1 MNMLGSFALFLF
13 LASVVTFAATTVSA
27 QDSQE
32 KELAKVPLNY
42 YMQAQATGNGDLIRK
57 AFYPEARIMT
67 FSNGKITSLGVE
79 EFASRFS
86 GKGAADEAQRKRTI
100 ESLDVVGNAA
110 SATIVLDYP
119 NIRFVDYMNL
129 LKIDGE
135 WKIVNKAF
143 HAEPKAKPAN

>member
-1 MNMLGSFALFLF
+1 MNMLGPFALFLF
-13 LASVVTFAATTVSA
+13 LAFVGTFTVANVSA
-27 QDSQE
+27 QDTQE
-32 KELAKVPLNY
+32 KELAKVPLNNY
-42 YMQAQATGNGDLIRK
+42 LQAQATGNGDLIRK
-57 AFYPEARIMT
+57 AFYAEARIMT
-67 FSNGKITSLGVE
+67 FSNGKVTSLGVE

-119 NIRFVDYMNL
+119 NIKFVDYMNL

>member
-1 MNMLGSFALFLF
+1 MNMLGSFGLFLF
-13 LASVVTFAATTVSA
+13 LACMGTVMAANVSA
-27 QDSQE
+27 QDAPE
-32 KELAKVPLNY
+32 KELAKVPLTNY
-42 YMQAQATGNGDLIRK
+42 LQAQATGNGELIRK
-57 AFYPEARIMT
+57 AFYAEARIMT
-67 FSNGKITSLGVE
+67 FSNGKVTSLGVE

-86 GKGAADEAQRKRTI
+86 GKGAADESQRKRTI

-119 NIRFVDYMNL
+119 NIKFVDYMNL